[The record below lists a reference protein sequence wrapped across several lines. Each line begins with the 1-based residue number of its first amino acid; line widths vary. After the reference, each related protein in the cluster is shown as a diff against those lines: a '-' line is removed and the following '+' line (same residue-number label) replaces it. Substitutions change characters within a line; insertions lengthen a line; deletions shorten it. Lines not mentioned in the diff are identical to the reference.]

1 MKKKIHHV
9 AIIVDD
15 LEKSLQFWRDSFG
28 LELDNIK
35 QVPEQNAQIAFL
47 PIGDA
52 EIELVQPVG
61 DESGLARFLK
71 NRGPGMHHLCVQVSS
86 IETMLSKLKS
96 KGVRLI
102 NENPLIG
109 QDGKRYAFIHPE
121 STGGVLLELYE

>member
-9 AIIVDD
+9 AIVVDD

-28 LELDNIK
+28 LELDKIK